1 MEHKNPHATH
11 VLGPQTSRLEEKLL
25 SSFTKISTASALCV
39 CVSRVCVSS
48 VCVSAVCV
56 VCVVFCCVACLVA
69 RLGPLTNSYAAFK
82 KYFFHLQLRSE
93 LGLNREMVPMV
104 THPGRRSWRRSQV
117 KVCQVAAS
125 LFARIFL
132 F

>member
-1 MEHKNPHATH
+1 M
-11 VLGPQTSRLEEKLL
+11 
-25 SSFTKISTASALCV
+25 
-39 CVSRVCVSS
+39 
-48 VCVSAVCV
+48 CVSAVCV

-104 THPGRRSWRRSQV
+104 THPRCRQQEEEELVEEPSKSVPSGRQFICPHFFV
-117 KVCQVAAS
+117 LATT
-125 LFARIFL
+125 
-132 F
+132 